1 MAGKFV
7 ITTAKNG
14 EFTFNLKASNGEVI
28 LTASET
34 YPTISACE
42 NGIASVKN
50 NSGTHIEDQ
59 TRGEEQKHPKYELYK
74 DKAGEFRFRLKA
86 ANGEIIGKSEGYKA
100 KASAKKGIAS
110 IAKNAP
116 DAPIVVI
123 EPEAR

>member
-14 EFTFNLKASNGEVI
+14 EFTCNLKASNGEVI

-34 YPTISACE
+34 STTMSACE
-42 NGIASVKN
+42 NGIASVKKN
-50 NSGTHIEDQ
+50 CGANIEDQ
-59 TRGEEQKHPKYELYK
+59 IRGETQKHPKYELYK

-123 EPEAR
+123 EPEAK